1 MRFQKPHK
9 ERCRLDFKEKACSSQ
24 NPPSSQGKSPCVTPS
39 AVDISH
45 LVSSKQNK
53 GKRALESLGH
63 RSIEL
68 ETKLSDHSSSSGV
81 PTCHFCST
89 EGHIPPYCFLLRS
102 RIPKKTVTLSCIGT
116 LDNG

>member
-1 MRFQKPHK
+1 M
-9 ERCRLDFKEKACSSQ
+9 
-24 NPPSSQGKSPCVTPS
+24 CVTPF

-53 GKRALESLGH
+53 GKRTLESLSH

-68 ETKLSDHSSSSGV
+68 ETKLSDHSSSSYV

-89 EGHIPPYCFLLRS
+89 EDHIPPYCFLFRF
-102 RIPKKTVTLSCIGT
+102 RIPKKTVSLSCTGI
-116 LDNG
+116 LDNI